1 MPEECYDL
9 LEKGI
14 HWGLGMLEIHQALRI
29 VKKVAGELNPSP
41 IRVEMIP
48 ILESMGRI
56 MAEAISLE
64 FPQPPFDRSM
74 RDGYAL
80 RAIDSI
86 HAPVILPLIGEN
98 AAGHVF
104 CGTLRAGESLAIMTG
119 APVPP
124 GADSVVMLED
134 VSMEGEERIRISK
147 PVRPGL
153 NVAKTGSEHKA
164 GEAVLRKGDMIGS
177 AELAILAALGKS
189 VVRVFPKPRVAIL
202 VTGDELVGIDNEP
215 GNAEIRDSNSYALW
229 GQIIS
234 AGGLPVRLG
243 IAKDQPYEL
252 RSALEKGLD
261 FDVLVVSGGVSRGK
275 YDLVKPLLLELGAV
289 LHFESLKL
297 KPGKPAVFATLR
309 GRYIFG
315 LPGNPVSAF
324 VTFELLARPLLR
336 FLQGAADDYWPVAMA
351 TLKRKVQEK
360 PGRTKFLPVQVLS
373 TVRGLEA
380 EPVEYKGS
388 ADIFSLG
395 QANGFVVIPAEAALI
410 REGDPVQVWLLKS
423 LWSKSLS
430 QDLIV

>member
-1 MPEECYDL
+1 MHEECYDL

-14 HWGLGMLEIHQALRI
+14 RGGLGMLEIHQALKI
-29 VKKVAGELNPSP
+29 VKEVARKLNPSP
-41 IRVEMIP
+41 IGVEMIP

-56 MAEAISLE
+56 MAEPISLE

-86 HAPVILPLIGEN
+86 HAPLTLSLIGEN

-104 CGTLRAGESLAIMTG
+104 CGTLQAGESLAIMTG
-119 APVPP
+119 APMPP

-134 VSMEGEERIRISK
+134 VSMEDGGRIGISK
-147 PVRPGL
+147 SVRRGL

-164 GEAVLRKGDMIGS
+164 GEAILRKGDMIGS
-177 AELAILAALGKS
+177 AELAILAAMGKS
-189 VVRVFPKPRVAIL
+189 VVRVFPKPRVAVL
-202 VTGDELVGIDNEP
+202 VTGDELAGIDHEP
-215 GNAEIRDSNSYALW
+215 DMAEIRDSNSYALW

-243 IAKDQPYEL
+243 IVKDQPYEL
-252 RSALEKGLD
+252 LSALEKGLD
-261 FDVLVVSGGVSRGK
+261 FDVLVVSGGVSKGK

-297 KPGKPAVFATLR
+297 KPGKPAVFATAR
-309 GRYIFG
+309 GKYVFG

-336 FLQGAADDYWPVAMA
+336 FLQGAVDDYWPVAMA
-351 TLKRKVQEK
+351 TLKQKVQEK
-360 PGRTKFLPVQVLS
+360 PGRTKILPAQVLS
-373 TVRGLEA
+373 TIHGLEA

-388 ADIFSLG
+388 ADIFAIG
-395 QANGFVVIPAEAALI
+395 RANGFIVIPAEASLV
-410 REGDPVQVWLLKS
+410 REGDQVQVWLLKS
-423 LWSKSLS
+423 ILSKSMS
-430 QDLIV
+430 QDLVV